1 MRRPPYPFPT
11 GFTGRPLGNR
21 DHVTDGG
28 NDAWVPDPPT
38 AETLG
43 RILRLLEPA
52 RRLINPK
59 VYGIENV
66 PDRGALLVGN
76 HTLIGLLDAPL
87 LCAELW
93 ERGIGVRILGNHA
106 HFKLPRWR
114 DLLTSV
120 GVVPGTPATA
130 EALMRRGE
138 TLLVFP
144 GGGREVAKRKGEK
157 YQLLWENRMGFA
169 RLAVEH
175 GYPIVPFATVGAEDA
190 LDVLVDTDS
199 PLLAPAKRLFEKV
212 SGSPDLFPI
221 VRGIGPTPIPRP
233 ERQYYWFGEP
243 IETSTVAAADDRAV
257 GRIRDQ
263 TKTAI
268 EQGISFLLDEQRAD
282 PQRSVVKRLLGPE
295 RRSASSLTT

>member
-1 MRRPPYPFPT
+1 MADTIDPRI
-11 GFTGRPLGNR
+11 
-21 DHVTDGG
+21 
-28 NDAWVPDPPT
+28 PDPPT
-38 AETLG
+38 DATLK
-43 RILRLLEPA
+43 RMLRLLAPA
-52 RRLINPK
+52 RALINPK
-59 VYGIENV
+59 VYGAENL
-66 PDRGALLVGN
+66 PGRGALLVGN

-93 ERGIGVRILGNHA
+93 ERGIRVRVLGNHA

-114 DLLTSV
+114 DLLLAV

-130 EALMRRGE
+130 EELMDRGE

-169 RLAVEH
+169 RLAVKH

-190 LDVLVDTDS
+190 LDVVVDTDNRF
-199 PLLAPAKRLFEKV
+199 LRPAQQLFERI

-233 ERQYYWFGEP
+233 ERQYYWFGTP
-243 IETSTVAAADDRAV
+243 IDAAAVAATDDRAV
-257 GRIRDQ
+257 GAIRDQ

-268 EQGISFLLDEQRAD
+268 EHGIAFLLEEQRAD
-282 PQRSVVKRLLGPE
+282 PQRSVMKRLLGPE
-295 RRSASSLTT
+295 RRSGRG

>member
-1 MRRPPYPFPT
+1 VGESSNVR
-11 GFTGRPLGNR
+11 
-21 DHVTDGG
+21 VTDERIA
-28 NDAWVPDPPT
+28 DAPKQQ
-38 AETLG
+38 TLRRVLG
-43 RILRLLEPA
+43 LLEPA

-59 VYGIENV
+59 VYGIENL
-66 PDRGALLVGN
+66 PERGALLVGN

-93 ERGIGVRILGNHA
+93 ERGIAVRVLGNHA
-106 HFKLPRWR
+106 HFRLTRWR
-114 DLLTSV
+114 DLLQSV
-120 GVVPGTPATA
+120 GVVPGTPAVA

-157 YQLLWENRMGFA
+157 YQLLWGNRMGFA
-169 RLAVEH
+169 RLAVKH

-190 LDVLVDTDS
+190 LDVLVDNDN
-199 PLLAPAKRLFEKV
+199 PVLKPATRLFERL

-243 IETSTVAAADDRAV
+243 IDTSAVRTTDERAV
-257 GRIRDQ
+257 SDIRDQ
-263 TKTAI
+263 TKASI
-268 EQGISFLLDEQRAD
+268 ERGIDFLLDEQRFD
-282 PQRSVVKRLLGPE
+282 PNRSVVKRLLGAE
-295 RRSASSLTT
+295 RRR

>member
-1 MRRPPYPFPT
+1 
-11 GFTGRPLGNR
+11 
-21 DHVTDGG
+21 VTDDDPG
-28 NDAWVPDPPT
+28 ARVPDPPT

-43 RILRLLEPA
+43 RVLRLLEPA
-52 RRLINPK
+52 RRLVNPK
-59 VYGIENV
+59 VYGEENL
-66 PDRGALLVGN
+66 PRGGALLVGN

-93 ERGIGVRILGNHA
+93 ERGIRVRTLGNHA

-114 DLLTSV
+114 DLLMSV

-157 YQLLWENRMGFA
+157 YQLIWENRMGFA
-169 RLAVEH
+169 RLAVKH

-190 LDVLVDTDS
+190 LDVVVDTDHRFLK
-199 PLLAPAKRLFEKV
+199 PVHRLFEKM

-221 VRGIGPTPIPRP
+221 VKGIGPTPIPRP

-243 IETSTVAAADDRAV
+243 IETAAVAATDDRAV
-257 GRIRDQ
+257 GRLRDQ
-263 TKTAI
+263 TKAAI
-268 EQGISFLLDEQRAD
+268 EQGIEFLLGEQRAD
-282 PQRSVVKRLLGPE
+282 PNRSVLRRLFGPE
-295 RRSASSLTT
+295 RRS

>member
-1 MRRPPYPFPT
+1 MA
-11 GFTGRPLGNR
+11 
-21 DHVTDGG
+21 DATDSRIPG
-28 NDAWVPDPPT
+28 PPT

-43 RILRLLEPA
+43 RMLRLLEPA
-52 RRLINPK
+52 RRLVNPK
-59 VYGIENV
+59 IYGAENL
-66 PDRGALLVGN
+66 PRRGALLVGN

-93 ERGIGVRILGNHA
+93 ERGIAVRILGNHA

-114 DLLTSV
+114 DLLLSV

-138 TLLVFP
+138 TVLVFP

-169 RLAVEH
+169 RLAVRS

-190 LDVLVDTDS
+190 LDVLVDTDN
-199 PLLAPAKRLFEKV
+199 PLLKPARQLFEKL

-243 IETSTVAAADDRAV
+243 IHTAGIPTTDDRAI
-257 GRIRDQ
+257 GGIRDQ
-263 TKTAI
+263 TKASI
-268 EQGISFLLDEQRAD
+268 EAGIDFLLEAQRTD
-282 PQRSVVKRLLGPE
+282 PNRSVLKRLLGAE
-295 RRSASSLTT
+295 RRR

>member
-1 MRRPPYPFPT
+1 MADT
-11 GFTGRPLGNR
+11 
-21 DHVTDGG
+21 TDAGIPG
-28 NDAWVPDPPT
+28 PPT

-43 RILRLLEPA
+43 RMLRLLEPA

-59 VYGIENV
+59 IYGAENL
-66 PDRGALLVGN
+66 PQRGALLVGN

-93 ERGIGVRILGNHA
+93 ERGIAVRVLGNHA

-114 DLLTSV
+114 DLLLSV

-130 EALMRRGE
+130 DALMRRGE

-157 YQLLWENRMGFA
+157 YRLIWENRLGFA
-169 RLAVEH
+169 RLAVRH

-190 LDVLVDTDS
+190 LDVLVDTDNR
-199 PLLAPAKRLFEKV
+199 LLAPARRLFEKL

-233 ERQYYWFGEP
+233 ERQYYWFGDP
-243 IETSTVAAADDRAV
+243 IDTSAVAGTDDRAV
-257 GRIRDQ
+257 EDIRDR

-268 EQGISFLLDEQRAD
+268 EQGIAFLLTEQQAD
-282 PQRSVVKRLLGPE
+282 PERSVIRRLLGPQRR
-295 RRSASSLTT
+295 RRSGAGGRAHGSATMEP